1 MSFNIGLSGL
11 RAVNQELS
19 VISNNVAN
27 ASTAGFKAS
36 RAEFAAIYSG
46 GQAGGVEVANVSQN
60 FDRKG
65 DVLRSGR
72 PLDMAI
78 SGNGF
83 FVLKDANGQT
93 SYTRAG
99 MFRKDADNYLVSNIS
114 GKRLQG
120 YGIGANGQLQTGV
133 VGDIQV
139 SSASLAAK
147 PSDKLEFVG
156 NLKADASTITITPF
170 DPKTAETYN
179 FSQSSKVYDS
189 LGIEHSLT
197 QYFVKTGDNAWQIN
211 YTFDGTPHRV
221 DPKNDKSALI
231 TTALKF
237 KPDGTIDVAAST
249 PPAPLAPTVTPFPP
263 QLSLKHAGA
272 ENITLNVD
280 LSKLSQY
287 GSDFNVTRNQ
297 SNGYGAGELTGV
309 SVDDKGG
316 VYAMFTNGQ
325 RLQQGQVVMAN
336 FTNPDGLMQSDNTS
350 WVQTFSSGQPVMGA
364 PGTGTLGSLATG
376 GYESSNVD
384 ISSEL
389 VGLMTAQRNYQANA
403 KSISSADKMTQVL
416 FNSF

>member
-156 NLKADASTITITPF
+156 NLKADASKITVTPF
-170 DPKTAETYN
+170 DPNKAETYN

-211 YTFDGTPHRV
+211 YTFDGKVMETGTPAA
-221 DPKNDKSALI
+221 ALS
-231 TTALKF
+231 TPLKF
-237 KPDGTIDVAAST
+237 KPDGTIDFGT
-249 PPAPLAPTVTPFPP
+249 PAVLPPKLDLAPP
-263 QLSLKHAGA
+263 GA
-272 ENITLNVD
+272 DPIKLEVD